1 MRTQSLWTSTVQLPT
16 FPALDADVQADVC
29 VIGAGIAGL
38 SVAYLM
44 ARAGRSVVVID
55 DGEIGSGMT
64 AVTSAHLTCLLDRS
78 YEEIERIRGRE
89 QAILVAASHR
99 AAIDRI
105 EANVADEGIDCDFER
120 VPAYLFRAP
129 DDDGTSLDAE
139 LQAMR
144 RAGIGDAV
152 IMDRAPLQGF
162 DTGSC
167 IAVAA
172 QAQFHPL
179 RYVAGLARATRRLG
193 GEIHLRTHADS
204 IEGGD
209 AARIQAGRHSIV
221 ADAVVV
227 ATNAPVNDRVAI
239 HTKQAPYMTYVV
251 AAEIEPGSVPRGLF
265 YDTQDPYHYV
275 RVHPRHGREFLVVG
289 GEDHKSG
296 QADDTAERHARLAA
310 WARERFPAMG
320 PVTAAW
326 GGQCMQ
332 SMDGLGFIGRNPL
345 DNDNVY
351 VVTGD
356 SGTGLTHG
364 TIAGILLTDLMLGRN
379 STWQETYDPAR
390 KPVLAAGSFLK
401 ETANMAAQFGDWL
414 KPGEVADADDIAA
427 GSGALLRDGPR
438 MIAAY
443 RDPAGKLHQMSA
455 VCNHLGCIVHWNAAE
470 STWDCPCHG
479 SRFSR
484 LGKVFN
490 GPANRDLEPFA
501 PSKMRTG

>member
-1 MRTQSLWTSTVQLPT
+1 MQLPT
-16 FPALDADVQADVC
+16 FPALDADAQADVC
-29 VIGAGIAGL
+29 VVGAGIAGL
-38 SVAYLM
+38 SVAYLL
-44 ARAGRSVVVID
+44 ARAGKSVVVID

-64 AVTSAHLTCLLDRS
+64 SVTSAHLTCLLDRT
-78 YEEIERIRGRE
+78 YEEIERIRGRDN
-89 QAILVAASHR
+89 ALLAARSHQ
-99 AAIDRI
+99 AAINRI
-105 EANVADEGIDCDFER
+105 EANVADEGIACDFER

-129 DDDGTSLDAE
+129 DDDETSLDAE

-152 IMDRAPLQGF
+152 MMDRAPLQGF
-162 DTGSC
+162 DTGPC

-193 GEIHLRTHADS
+193 GEIHLHTHADS

-209 AARIQAGRHSIV
+209 AARIQVGCHSIV

-227 ATNAPVNDRVAI
+227 ATNAPINDRVAI
-239 HTKQAPYMTYVV
+239 HTKQAPYMTYVF
-251 AAEIEPGSVPRGLF
+251 AAEIERGSVPWGLY

-275 RVHPRHGREFLVVG
+275 RVHPKDGREYLIVG
-289 GEDHKSG
+289 GEDHKTG
-296 QADDTAERHARLAA
+296 QADDTSERHARLEA
-310 WARERFPAMG
+310 WARQRFPTMKA
-320 PVTAAW
+320 VAATW
-326 GGQCMQ
+326 AGQCMQ
-332 SMDGLGFIGRNPL
+332 TLDGLGHIGRNPL

-364 TIAGILLTDLMLGRN
+364 TIAGILLTDLIFDRR
-379 STWQETYDPAR
+379 STWEETFDPAR
-390 KPVLAAGSFLK
+390 KPALAGGTFLK
-401 ETANMAAQFGDWL
+401 ETANMAAQYGEWL
-414 KPGEVADADDIAA
+414 KPGEVADADDIAV
-427 GSGALLRDGPR
+427 GSGALLRDGTR

>member
-1 MRTQSLWTSTVQLPT
+1 MRTQSLWSAEAGLPS
-16 FPALDADVQADVC
+16 FPALDSDAQADVC
-29 VIGAGIAGL
+29 IVGAGMAGL
-38 SVAYLM
+38 SVAYRL
-44 ARAGRSVVVID
+44 ARAGKSVIVID
-55 DGEIGSGMT
+55 DGEIGGGMT
-64 AVTSAHLTCLLDRS
+64 GVTSAHLTCMLDRS
-78 YEEIERIRGRE
+78 YEEIERIRGRD
-89 QAILVAASHR
+89 QAILVASSHQS
-99 AAIDRI
+99 AINRI
-105 EANVADEGIDCDFER
+105 EANVSDEGIDCDFER
-120 VPAYLFRAP
+120 VPGFLFRAP
-129 DDDGTSLDAE
+129 DDDGSLDPE

-144 RAGIGDAV
+144 RAGLGDAR

-162 DTGSC
+162 DTGPC
-167 IAVAA
+167 IALAA

-179 RYVAGLARATRRLG
+179 RYVAGLARAVKRLG
-193 GEIHLRTHADS
+193 GAIYLHTHADS
-204 IEGGD
+204 VEGGD
-209 AARIQAGRHSIV
+209 AARVQAGPHSIV

-227 ATNAPVNDRVAI
+227 ATNAPINDRVAI

-251 AAEIEPGSVPRGLF
+251 AAEIQPGSVPRGLY
-265 YDTQDPYHYV
+265 YDTAEPYHYV

-296 QADDTAERHARLAA
+296 QADDTSERHARLEA
-310 WARERFPAMG
+310 WARQRFPAMG
-320 PVTAAW
+320 PVSAAW

-345 DNDNVY
+345 DKDNMY

-364 TIAGILLTDLMLGRN
+364 TIAGILLTDLILGRPT
-379 STWQETYDPAR
+379 TWQETYDPAR
-390 KPVLAAGSFLK
+390 KPVLAAGAFLK
-401 ETANMAAQFGDWL
+401 ESANMAAQFGDWL
-414 KPGEVADADDIAA
+414 KPGEVADADDIAM

-443 RDPAGKLHQMSA
+443 RDPAGELHQMSA

-490 GPANRDLEPFA
+490 GPANRDLEPLA
-501 PSKMRTG
+501 ASKMRTG